1 MTYRGHEIHVE
12 SFTIGSGAGAIVK
25 KRYSV
30 QIGATKLKA
39 NSEGEIRAGID
50 RVIDDPE

>member
-25 KRYSV
+25 KRYSA
-30 QIGATKLKA
+30 QIGTLKLKA
-39 NSEGEIRAGID
+39 NSEEEIRARID
-50 RVIDDPE
+50 RAIDDPQ